1 MNKGI
6 LNPLN
11 KYKGMFSATILITL
25 GIVLLQAYF
34 PYINKIIVDDIVTNK
49 NYALINSVIISIIIV
64 ALFMCILDVIKR
76 WLITTI
82 AENIQKNL
90 KEELLSHLRKKPFE
104 YQVKKSD
111 GYLVSYFQS
120 DITLITLIYRD
131 IFPITIQIFF
141 QIAISLTI
149 IISVNVKILLMG
161 ILIICLNV
169 IITKSFSHKI
179 KDLSTRNQHEN
190 AKVHSFLTDTLKGSK
205 EILNSNAEEW
215 EKSKNRKV
223 LKKPISTSLA
233 LTKISALSLNINLFI
248 YWLSFAMITYFGLGL
263 VRKGEMSIGILIAT
277 TTYFMSLLSPVLLLF
292 EMNIEYKKAL
302 GGWKR
307 VRELISQEDRP
318 EKNKTINV
326 SLKEISSCNV
336 LDVSYAHPGLT
347 KKLLNNINFSAAR
360 GEITLIKGV
369 SGEGKS
375 TLVQLVAGFLSPSG
389 GKIFLD
395 DLLIDEIPDTELR
408 KHMKVMFQDPDFFV
422 GTIADNLT
430 FNKENITEEEIHHVL
445 SCLNCEFI
453 YQYSDG
459 IHSILDEKIRLSG
472 GQKKRLAL
480 ARTILSK
487 SQVLI
492 LDEPTSGLDLENEQI
507 ILNYLSKIKD
517 QRIIIIISHSSLAEK
532 YADRK
537 YELNHG
543 KLEFQTLGGD
553 SLAGSN

>member
-6 LNPLN
+6 LAPLN

-49 NYALINSVIISIIIV
+49 NYSLINSVIISIIIV

-76 WLITTI
+76 WLITNI

-141 QIAISLTI
+141 QIVISLTI

-179 KDLSTRNQHEN
+179 KDFSTRYQHEN
-190 AKVHSFLTDTLKGSK
+190 AEVHSFLTDTLKGSK

-215 EKSKNRKV
+215 EKTRNRTV

-263 VRKGEMSIGILIAT
+263 VRQGEMSIGVLIAT

-307 VRELISQEDRP
+307 VRELISQKERP
-318 EKNKTINV
+318 EKNKTINE

-336 LDVSYAHPGLT
+336 LDVSYTHPGLT
-347 KKLLNNINFSAAR
+347 KKLLNNINFSAVR

-375 TLVQLVAGFLSPSG
+375 TLVQLVAGFVSPFV

-395 DLLIDEIPDTELR
+395 DLLLDDIPDTELR
-408 KHMKVMFQDPDFFV
+408 KYMKVMFQDPDFFV

-459 IHSILDEKIRLSG
+459 IHSILDENIRLSG

-492 LDEPTSGLDLENEQI
+492 LDEPTSGLDMENEQI
-507 ILNYLSKIKD
+507 ILNYLSKIKE
-517 QRIIIIISHSSLAEK
+517 QRIIIIISHSSLAEN

-553 SLAGSN
+553 SLARSN